1 MKKIEAKIIADSIS
15 PQGYRITSVLL
26 TYPRFIHSELMTHR
40 MFSRN
45 SASSRAIPFA
55 KMVKMVEEDPFVPIA
70 WQKDHKGMQ
79 GKEYFNTNDEI
90 VVTPIVL
97 GKALEPVKMSALTVL
112 TTEWHEAKYYAV
124 EMAKKFNY
132 YEVTKQLC
140 NRLLEPFMWHTVL
153 VTATEWENFFELRCP
168 KYEYLGEEFRSQK
181 DAINSYT
188 FKVGF
193 EKERLYLTS
202 LTELDWIKLSKSGAE
217 IHIQALAESMW
228 DAMNE
233 SVPKKLEAGEWHIP
247 FGDKMNTPF
256 FKTEK
261 NGDTTINWVPIPKVD
276 LGAEGWIEDQ
286 KIKIAT
292 ARCAR
297 LSYMTFDGDIDY
309 EKDINLHDHLLESN
323 HMSPFEHCARAMSDE
338 EYFSHFKGNKEWIF
352 TDESKFS
359 KAHGWCDN
367 FKGWISYR
375 HLVEEERRK
384 S

>member
-1 MKKIEAKIIADSIS
+1 M
-15 PQGYRITSVLL
+15 
-26 TYPRFIHSELMTHR
+26 
-40 MFSRN
+40 
-45 SASSRAIPFA
+45 
-55 KMVKMVEEDPFVPIA
+55 
-70 WQKDHKGMQ
+70 
-79 GKEYFNTNDEI
+79 
-90 VVTPIVL
+90 
-97 GKALEPVKMSALTVL
+97 
-112 TTEWHEAKYYAV
+112 
-124 EMAKKFNY
+124 
-132 YEVTKQLC
+132 
-140 NRLLEPFMWHTVL
+140 
-153 VTATEWENFFELRCP
+153 
-168 KYEYLGEEFRSQK
+168 
-181 DAINSYT
+181 
-188 FKVGF
+188 
-193 EKERLYLTS
+193 
-202 LTELDWIKLSKSGAE
+202 SGAE
-217 IHIQALAESMW
+217 IHIQALAEAMW

-297 LSYMTFDGDIDY
+297 LSYMTHEGEIDY
-309 EKDINLHDHLLESN
+309 EKDIKLHDQLLRDG